1 MNFMFR
7 KTYFITWTI
16 FSKFDS
22 VKTHSSYKMFY
33 HPWLI
38 YRIFTTGECPIPR
51 KPGKKIKLISLCRG
65 RSEKKH
71 FEINDFL
78 NFIVA
83 HSFSINCRGSES
95 NWILRRAFIVCDVQ
109 DQDFYIANFDK

>member
-1 MNFMFR
+1 M
-7 KTYFITWTI
+7 KE
-16 FSKFDS
+16 
-22 VKTHSSYKMFY
+22 VKRLENVSLGDQS
-33 HPWLI
+33 LI
-38 YRIFTTGECPIPR
+38 ALTALRRRTSGDLGRGECPIPR

-65 RSEKKH
+65 RPEKKH